1 MKRKI
6 ASILLCMTLSVG
18 LLTGCGTAKNNN
30 TNKQDDTGSN
40 KNLNMQDELTND
52 NKDETEKVTKRT
64 VYVSAQWLKDAL
76 DGKKDG
82 YDRVVVLHVGYDE
95 QSDYEDGH
103 IPGAIY
109 VDIRE
114 VEDAIGDKEYP
125 YNLLSAKEVEKNL
138 LSHGITKDTKLVLY
152 GDDESGTA
160 RQAFAYIWLGV
171 EDVKILN
178 GGLDAWEDAGFD
190 ESETKENKS
199 EPATDFGAK
208 VPAHPEYC
216 LSMED
221 VKDRLANDDNFKLV
235 SIRSEQEWLGQ
246 TSGYSYIK
254 KAGEPEGAV
263 WGKGALDSSDMSGY
277 EKEDDIILTLS
288 ELQKVTWADVDFSLD
303 NDLAFYCGTGWR
315 ACIPFLICYQE
326 GFDNVAVYDGGW
338 YEWTMYDDNP
348 VQVGDP
354 NSDNCLHTTVGEL
367 PNDKAAK

>member
-64 VYVSAQWLKDAL
+64 VYVSAQWLRDAL

-114 VEDAIGDKEYP
+114 VEDAIGDKEHP

-178 GGLDAWEDAGFD
+178 GGLDA
-190 ESETKENKS
+190 
-199 EPATDFGAK
+199 
-208 VPAHPEYC
+208 
-216 LSMED
+216 
-221 VKDRLANDDNFKLV
+221 
-235 SIRSEQEWLGQ
+235 
-246 TSGYSYIK
+246 
-254 KAGEPEGAV
+254 
-263 WGKGALDSSDMSGY
+263 
-277 EKEDDIILTLS
+277 
-288 ELQKVTWADVDFSLD
+288 
-303 NDLAFYCGTGWR
+303 
-315 ACIPFLICYQE
+315 
-326 GFDNVAVYDGGW
+326 
-338 YEWTMYDDNP
+338 
-348 VQVGDP
+348 
-354 NSDNCLHTTVGEL
+354 
-367 PNDKAAK
+367 